1 MRVLFVH
8 DYYQQPGGED
18 TVFTAESLLLEAYGH
33 RVLRYTAHNDCATAM
48 GRVALA
54 RTTVYNPVAYRE
66 LRALI
71 HGERPQIVHLHNTFP
86 LISPSAYY
94 AARAEG
100 VPVVQT
106 LHNYR
111 LFCPTATFFRD
122 GRVCEDCLGK
132 SVPWPGLLHA
142 CYRSS
147 RLATGAV
154 AAMMAVHRA
163 AGTWTNAVD
172 VYIALTE
179 FARRK
184 CIAGALPADKIAV
197 KPHFVH
203 PDPGA
208 GRGQGGYAVFVG
220 RLSPEKG
227 LNTLLRA
234 WDQLPERMPLKIVG
248 DGPLAGRVATIV
260 PKLPAVEWLGR
271 KPLQEVYAL
280 IGEAAFLVVPSECYE
295 TFGRVVI
302 EAFAKGTPV
311 IVSHIG
317 AISEAVDAGRTG
329 LHFRPGDASDLA
341 RQVEWA
347 LAHPAHLARMRAE
360 ARREYETRY
369 TAERNYEMLT
379 EIYDLAAERMRGA

>member
-1 MRVLFVH
+1 MRILLVH

-18 TVFTAESLLLEAYGH
+18 GVFTAEALLLEGHGH

-54 RTTVYNPVAYRE
+54 RMTVYNPGAYRE

-71 HGERPQIVHLHNTFP
+71 HEERPEIIHLHNTFP

-94 AARAEG
+94 AARAER

-111 LFCPTATFFRD
+111 LFCPAATFFRE

-154 AAMMAVHRA
+154 AAMVTVHRA
-163 AGTWTNAVD
+163 VGTWTNAVD
-172 VYIALTE
+172 MYIALTE

-184 CIAGALPADKIAV
+184 CIAGSLPADKIAV

-203 PDPGA
+203 PDPGT
-208 GRGQGGYAVFVG
+208 GRGQGGYALFVG

-234 WDQLPERMPLKIVG
+234 WEQLRGRMPLKIVG
-248 DGPLAGRVATIV
+248 DGPLADRVAAV
-260 PKLPAVEWLGR
+260 LLKLPAVEWLGR
-271 KPLQEVYAL
+271 RPVQDVYAL

-311 IVSHIG
+311 IASHIG
-317 AISEAVDAGRTG
+317 AIGEVVDAGRTG
-329 LHFRPGDASDLA
+329 LHFRPGDPCDLA
-341 RQVEWA
+341 GQVEWA
-347 LAHPAHLARMRAE
+347 VAHPAHLAQMRRE
-360 ARREYETRY
+360 ARTEFETRY
-369 TAERNYEMLT
+369 TAERNYGMLA
-379 EIYDLAAERMRGA
+379 EIYELAMERSRGA